1 MYSTFVWVVFVK
13 LTKFVFPFTMYIF
26 SKFCLLFD
34 SLDGVP
40 FILHDS
46 TFLRTT
52 NIEKVFPSLKDEDAS
67 NFNMSQ
73 IKQLNAGLWFME
85 VTCYSYFLCFH
96 RLNWWIHQM
105 MSSSGKFL
113 SLVNSIYLEYFWSA
127 KHCQILCREWV
138 LQLWVEK
145 RYIL

>member
-1 MYSTFVWVVFVK
+1 MCS
-13 LTKFVFPFTMYIF
+13 
-26 SKFCLLFD
+26 LLPCIYFLNSVYCFD

-96 RLNWWIHQM
+96 CLNWWIHQM

-113 SLVNSIYLEYFWSA
+113 SLVNSIYLEFFWSA
-127 KHCQILCREWV
+127 KQSDFVPWMSSAVVSRKKVYYRKWTTFGDYQIENN
-138 LQLWVEK
+138 
-145 RYIL
+145 